1 MSNGRFSNGELPG
14 TRSCSLSVSSLG
26 PLDGKGGNGS
36 RRVRR
41 GIAWL
46 AVLAQ
51 RKGVGEKKERENGKE
66 MALKRVDE
74 KHWNCKTP
82 KLPYPQCP
90 GASGVFLAPSGGGKS
105 STIVSLLLSSAYAK
119 FVEGV
124 HVFSPSCDQGLD
136 SIWDPVREF
145 AKGLK
150 ESSFHSEWDEP
161 ALIEIL
167 SAQREKIKELKNAK
181 SKKPLPQI
189 LVIVDDHADN
199 PQVMHSAS
207 NILTT
212 LYVRGR
218 HMGTSCWAAS
228 QQLTACSRILRVNM
242 RFICCWRLRNKKEL
256 LDGLL
261 YELSALYPVPVLHD
275 MYEMATQEDHSFWYI
290 NLVAKKKEDMMFIRF
305 EHKMVVDTNDGAD
318 PPRLED
324 GQLDAGGAVADL
336 DET

>member
-1 MSNGRFSNGELPG
+1 MDQEESAEESGGARYPPSGREWA
-14 TRSCSLSVSSLG
+14 
-26 PLDGKGGNGS
+26 K
-36 RRVRR
+36 
-41 GIAWL
+41 
-46 AVLAQ
+46 
-51 RKGVGEKKERENGKE
+51 RKNLRMVKR

-74 KHWNCKTP
+74 KTWNWKTP
-82 KLPYPQCP
+82 KPPYPQCP

-105 STIVSLLLSSAYAK
+105 STMVSLLLSGSYAK
-119 FVEGV
+119 IFEGL

-161 ALIEIL
+161 ALIKIL
-167 SAQREKIKELKNAK
+167 SAQREKIKELNNTK
-181 SKKPLPQI
+181 SKKPLPQCLI
-189 LVIVDDHADN
+189 IVDDHADN

-212 LYVRGR
+212 LFVRGR
-218 HMGTSCWAAS
+218 HMGTSCWVAS
-228 QQLTACSRILRVNM
+228 QQLTACSRIMRVNM

-318 PPRLED
+318 PSRLED
-324 GQLDAGGAVADL
+324 GQLDAERAGTDL
-336 DET
+336 DQT